1 MNPILS
7 KRDLIDFTIDDK
19 IVDKFEKILR
29 VHNISDRENA
39 FNRLIALLVC
49 KLADEIQNN
58 NILDFQYMD
67 NIDTYESLYER
78 LNKLYKFGMKNILN
92 QEIQDL
98 DSFKYY
104 SNNHFAFLEIYD
116 IQSFNKNGK
125 ILVDVVRLFQN
136 YRFIC
141 QSNQQFLGDLF
152 EKILNKGFK
161 QDEGQ
166 FFTPIP
172 IVKFILYS
180 LPLEK
185 FKNPKII
192 DYACGSGHF
201 LTEASKIL
209 SDSNNIYG
217 IEKDY
222 RLARV
227 SKIALFMQSAVNSNI
242 ILGDGLEN
250 HAEIKN
256 NSFDILVSNP
266 PYSISG
272 FKSYLNLENIDLKLT
287 NKIGDNSGEIEVL
300 FVERMVSL
308 LKENGIAA
316 IILPLSLLDKDLNS
330 YICAREQ
337 ILKNFYIRAIVKLTS
352 KTFSDTS
359 NNTVILF
366 LEKKS
371 KIHDNQYYSEYL
383 EKIGVSD
390 SEYQTFL
397 AGISDIETYCDYFK
411 MYYDELMQSTEIKNL
426 IKSKKYKLLS
436 KKEQKNEIKAR
447 FYSFAKAIED
457 EKLFYF
463 NLTNNDQTIIINI
476 PDDKQK
482 EILGYDWSN
491 RKGSQGIKILSLG
504 GKMYC
509 DNDRNA
515 QNTLAYIIK
524 QAFYNENPQ
533 INNDLK
539 PYVNIVNTSSLLD
552 FTKPSINKAIKINDF
567 SIKSKYKLVSLND
580 KRYFSLFIGK
590 RIKISQTKKNGNIP
604 VYSANVIEPLGFIDE
619 LLIKDF
625 QKNSVLWGI
634 DGDWIVK
641 YIPANIKFYPTD
653 HCGVLRVNTN
663 EINTYYL
670 ALVLFVIGYE
680 YKFSRNNRASID
692 KIKDIK
698 IPIPPLY
705 IQEQIANIKGL
716 DNLNNKVMF
725 KKIKDI
731 LKTYGVIL

>member
-1 MNPILS
+1 MYSILS
-7 KRDLIDFTIDDK
+7 KKDLIDFTNDIK
-19 IVDKFEKILR
+19 IIDKFEKILR
-29 VHNISDRENA
+29 VNNISDRENA
-39 FNRLIALLVC
+39 FNRLISLLVC
-49 KLADEIQNN
+49 KLIDETTKDKDD
-58 NILDFQYMD
+58 ILDFQFK
-67 NIDTYESLYER
+67 NTDTYEILYNR
-78 LNKLYKFGMKNILN
+78 LDKLYRIGMEKILN
-92 QEIQDL
+92 QPIPDL

-104 SNNHFAFLEIYD
+104 SNNHLAFIEIYD
-116 IQSFNKNGK
+116 KKSFDKNGK
-125 ILVDVVRLFQN
+125 ILVDIVKLFQN
-136 YRFIC
+136 YKLIC
-141 QSNQQFLGDLF
+141 NSNQQFLGDLF
-152 EKILNKGFK
+152 EKLLDKGFK

-185 FKNPKII
+185 FINPKVI

-201 LTEASKIL
+201 LTEISKIL
-209 SDSNNIYG
+209 SDDKYIFG

-227 SKIALFMQSAVNSNI
+227 SKITLFIQSVVNATI

-250 HAEIKN
+250 HNQIKN

-272 FKSYLNLENIDLKLT
+272 FKDYLNLQNIDLKLID
-287 NKIGDNSGEIEVL
+287 KISGNGGEIEVL
-300 FVERMVSL
+300 FVERMINL

-316 IILPLSLLDKDLNS
+316 IILPLSLLNKDLKS

-337 ILKNFYIRAIVKLTS
+337 ILKNFHIKAIVRLTS

-366 LEKKS
+366 LEKKYNIYFNDFD
-371 KIHDNQYYSEYL
+371 KYLKRINVTESEY
-383 EKIGVSD
+383 K
-390 SEYQTFL
+390 TFL
-397 AGISDIETYCDYFK
+397 AGISDIESYSEYFT
-411 MYYDELMQSTEIKNL
+411 MYYNELMQTKEIKNL
-426 IKSKKYKLLS
+426 IKSKRYKLLN
-436 KKEQKNEIKAR
+436 KKDKKNEIKER
-447 FYSFAKAIED
+447 FYKFVKDIEE
-457 EKLFYF
+457 EKVFYF
-463 NLTNNDQTIIINI
+463 NITNNQQTIIINI

-509 DNDRNA
+509 ENDRNA

-524 QAFYNENPQ
+524 QAFYNKDIK
-533 INNDLK
+533 INHDLK
-539 PYVNIVNTSSLLD
+539 PYINVVKTSNLLD
-552 FTKPSINKAIKINDF
+552 FTKPSMNKEFKINNF
-567 SIKSKYKLVSLND
+567 NLSSQYKLIGLNN
-580 KRYFSLFIGK
+580 KKYFSLFIGK
-590 RIKISQTKKNGNIP
+590 RVKISQTKNKGNIP
-604 VYSANVIEPLGFIDE
+604 VYSANVMQPFGFIDE
-619 LLIKDF
+619 LLIEDFEKD
-625 QKNSVLWGI
+625 SILWGI

-641 YIPANIKFYPTD
+641 YMPSNIKFYPTD

-670 ALVLFVIGYE
+670 SLVFFVIGYE
-680 YKFSRNNRASID
+680 CEFSRNNRASID

-698 IPIPPLY
+698 IPVPPLY
-705 IQEQIANIKGL
+705 IQEQIASIKNL

-725 KKIKDI
+725 NKIKDI
-731 LKTYGVIL
+731 LNTYGIM

>member
-1 MNPILS
+1 MYSILS
-7 KRDLIDFTIDDK
+7 KKDLIDFTNDIK
-19 IVDKFEKILR
+19 IIDKFEKILR
-29 VHNISDRENA
+29 VNNISDRENA
-39 FNRLIALLVC
+39 FNRLISLLVC
-49 KLADEIQNN
+49 KLIDETTKDKDD
-58 NILDFQYMD
+58 ILDFQFK
-67 NIDTYESLYER
+67 NTDTYEILYNR
-78 LNKLYKFGMKNILN
+78 LDKLYRIGMEKILN
-92 QEIQDL
+92 QPIPDL

-104 SNNHFAFLEIYD
+104 SNNHLAFIEIYD
-116 IQSFNKNGK
+116 KKSFDKNGK
-125 ILVDVVRLFQN
+125 ILVDIVKLFQN
-136 YRFIC
+136 YKLIC
-141 QSNQQFLGDLF
+141 NSNQQFLGDLF
-152 EKILNKGFK
+152 EKLLDKGFK

-185 FKNPKII
+185 FINPKVI

-201 LTEASKIL
+201 LTEISKIL
-209 SDSNNIYG
+209 SDDKYIFG

-227 SKIALFMQSAVNSNI
+227 SKITLFIQSVVNANI

-250 HAEIKN
+250 HNQIKN

-272 FKSYLNLENIDLKLT
+272 FKDYLNLQNIDLKLID
-287 NKIGDNSGEIEVL
+287 KISGNGGEIEVL
-300 FVERMVSL
+300 FVERMINL

-316 IILPLSLLDKDLNS
+316 IILPLSLLNKDLKS

-337 ILKNFYIRAIVKLTS
+337 ILKNFHIKAIVRLTS

-366 LEKKS
+366 LEKKYNIYFNDFD
-371 KIHDNQYYSEYL
+371 KYLKRINVTESEY
-383 EKIGVSD
+383 K
-390 SEYQTFL
+390 TFL
-397 AGISDIETYCDYFK
+397 AGISDIESYSEYFT
-411 MYYDELMQSTEIKNL
+411 MYYNELMQTKEIKNL
-426 IKSKKYKLLS
+426 IKSKRYKLLN
-436 KKEQKNEIKAR
+436 KKDKKNEIKER
-447 FYSFAKAIED
+447 FYKFVKDIEE
-457 EKLFYF
+457 EKVFYF
-463 NLTNNDQTIIINI
+463 NITNNQQTIIINI

-509 DNDRNA
+509 ENDRNA

-524 QAFYNENPQ
+524 QAFYNKDIK
-533 INNDLK
+533 INHDLK
-539 PYVNIVNTSSLLD
+539 PYINVVKTSNLLD
-552 FTKPSINKAIKINDF
+552 FTKPSMNKEFKINNF
-567 SIKSKYKLVSLND
+567 NLSSQYKLIGLNN
-580 KRYFSLFIGK
+580 KKYFSLFIGK
-590 RIKISQTKKNGNIP
+590 RVKISQTKNKGNIP
-604 VYSANVIEPLGFIDE
+604 VYSANVMQPFGFIDE
-619 LLIKDF
+619 LLIEDFEKD
-625 QKNSVLWGI
+625 SILWGI

-641 YIPANIKFYPTD
+641 YMPSNIKFYPTD

-670 ALVLFVIGYE
+670 SLVFFVIGYE
-680 YKFSRNNRASID
+680 CEFSRNNRASID

-698 IPIPPLY
+698 IPVPPLY
-705 IQEQIANIKGL
+705 IQEQIASIKNL

-725 KKIKDI
+725 NKIKDI
-731 LKTYGVIL
+731 LNTYGIM